1 MTTGFLQ
8 LWQIFQISCFG
19 KLASHNAKM
28 FPDIIFLRSQG
39 KNLLMIKNED
49 EIENFKKIPL
59 GKVKVSDVVGVDV
72 PQQDESFHMVRVVLK
87 QLL

>member
-1 MTTGFLQ
+1 MSSFKLTLFNPNNTKVVSGLHMTWLTLQ
-8 LWQIFQISCFG
+8 DT
-19 KLASHNAKM
+19 KVTT
-28 FPDIIFLRSQG
+28 
-39 KNLLMIKNED
+39 
-49 EIENFKKIPL
+49 L